1 MRNGRASPGRFRS
14 CRKEQ
19 MILRLHDDPC
29 DTLLLMMKQASI
41 SAMRLMSRPESPA
54 SFALDLTKKS
64 PLLAIE
70 VNLTSR

>member
-1 MRNGRASPGRFRS
+1 MQNGRASPGRFRP
-14 CRKEQ
+14 CRNEK
-19 MILRLHDDPC
+19 MALGLHDDAC

>member
-1 MRNGRASPGRFRS
+1 MLNGRASPGRFRS
-14 CRKEQ
+14 CRNEK
-19 MILRLHDDPC
+19 MILRPHDDAC
-29 DTLLLMMKQASI
+29 DTLLLMIKQASI

-54 SFALDLTKKS
+54 NFALDLTKES